1 MSRYSFTEH
10 DELYM
15 NAALEQARASLK
27 SDDVPVGAVI
37 VCDGEIIATGCN
49 TREKN
54 ATALGH
60 AEISA
65 IEEACDRLGGWRL
78 ESCTLY
84 VTLEPCP
91 MCAGAIMAARI
102 PRVVYGAKDTV
113 AGAMGSVWSL
123 HTHPIRNDHTRV
135 ENGCLESECREVLQA
150 FFKEKRAKG

>member
-1 MSRYSFTEH
+1 
-10 DELYM
+10 M
-15 NAALEQARASLK
+15 NAALERAHAALK
-27 SDDVPVGAVI
+27 TDDVPVGAVI

-49 TREKN
+49 TREKD

-60 AEISA
+60 AEVSA
-65 IEEACDRLGGWRL
+65 ISEACDRLGSWRL
-78 ESCTLY
+78 ERCTLY

-91 MCAGAIMAARI
+91 MCAGAIIAARI

>member
-1 MSRYSFTEH
+1 MSQNLLTEQ

-15 NAALEQARASLK
+15 NAALEQAKTALK
-27 SDDVPVGAVI
+27 TDDVPVGAVI
-37 VCDGEIIATGCN
+37 VCDGEIISTGCN
-49 TREKN
+49 TREKD

-60 AEISA
+60 AEMSA
-65 IEEACDRLGGWRL
+65 IARACDRLGTWRL
-78 ESCTLY
+78 ERCTLY

-102 PRVVYGAKDTV
+102 PRVVYGTKDTV

-123 HTHPIRNDHTRV
+123 HTHPTKNDHTHV
-135 ENGCLESECREVLQA
+135 ENGCLESQCREVLQS

>member
-1 MSRYSFTEH
+1 MSQYSFTQL
-10 DELYM
+10 DEFYM
-15 NAALEQARASLK
+15 NEALRQAQASLET
-27 SDDVPVGAVI
+27 DDVPVGAVM

-49 TREKN
+49 TREGD

-65 IEEACDRLGGWRL
+65 IKEACDRLGGWRL
-78 ESCTLY
+78 ERCTLY

-123 HTHPIRNDHTRV
+123 HSHPTRDEHVRV
-135 ENGCLESECREVLQA
+135 ENGCLENECREVLQA
-150 FFKEKRAKG
+150 FFREKRAKG